1 MSGKQKKKRQQNIV
15 CCFRFN
21 GDSSI
26 LSDGKA
32 CERNDILS
40 VRYKNKGGLLW
51 MMYKSKMISVE
62 IQLRLKKRNIEFNN
76 QFNWK
81 VKTKHI
87 FIYRRRHSQQRW
99 SALLFRTFERISS
112 IKHQASSIISMMLFV
127 FALVRSHLW
136 FRTKGFLF
144 VNFCFH
150 FLFVRVC
157 ICHVKFDSETE
168 LFIDIFIILKKTF
181 QSVFSPFLCFNRFSD
196 SFPFITIAKCAL
208 PHTHTCHAHTH
219 WHIDTMRSLSLCI

>member
-112 IKHQASSIISMMLFV
+112 IKHQASSIISMMLFFLLWWDLICDFEQKV
-127 FALVRSHLW
+127 FFLLIFA
-136 FRTKGFLF
+136 FIFFLF
-144 VNFCFH
+144 A
-150 FLFVRVC
+150 FVFVMWSSIR
-157 ICHVKFDSETE
+157 K
-168 LFIDIFIILKKTF
+168 
-181 QSVFSPFLCFNRFSD
+181 QSY
-196 SFPFITIAKCAL
+196 
-208 PHTHTCHAHTH
+208 
-219 WHIDTMRSLSLCI
+219 LSTYL